1 MSISIINSPPGH
13 RRELSEV
20 VLSEI
25 RSNANYVEDNGPKK
39 YDDVIRHVHSCIRDA
54 LRYLQDGSYDRDTF
68 KETVLSYVRTCSLD
82 PLSNGIAVFILK
94 QMDSGR
100 DPLKIFGMDKS
111 TPMPKR
117 IKDAVLLSR
126 PLPTNTVE
134 EELDE
139 II

>member
-1 MSISIINSPPGH
+1 MSVSIINASPGD
-13 RRELSEV
+13 RGAISRIIIN
-20 VLSEI
+20 EI
-25 RSNANYVEDNGPKK
+25 RSNANYVEEREPKK
-39 YDDVIRHVHSCIRDA
+39 YDEVIRYVNGSMREA
-54 LRYLQDGSYDRDTF
+54 LRYLQEGMYDRDTF
-68 KETVLSYVRTCSLD
+68 KERILSYVRTCSLD

-126 PLPTNTVE
+126 PLPTNEVE

>member
-1 MSISIINSPPGH
+1 MPVSIINSPPGH

-20 VLSEI
+20 VLSGI
-25 RSNANYVEDNGPKK
+25 RARADYVEDNGPKR
-39 YDDVIRHVHSCIRDA
+39 YDEVIRYVNGSIRDA
-54 LRYLQDGSYDRDTF
+54 LKYLQDGVYDRDTF
-68 KETVLSYVRTCSLD
+68 KERILSYVRTCSLD
-82 PLSNGIAVFILK
+82 PLSNGIAVFILR